1 MTRRG
6 FTLIELMAAVLIS
19 SIVVAAAFTLMT
31 GSTDNFDDENER
43 RKLKSNLRIAELL
56 LQRDISRTGYMVP
69 VDSTVQS
76 KLLWSNNA
84 SDQILAFTYHPISD
98 RFSAFTI
105 IASLSDHLDFQVE
118 RMNGQNICI
127 LPQLTMPLTA
137 ADIGNLGT
145 NANPVSQNADDAT
158 FFASFTRNFNNEL
171 QALSIQNPNGE
182 YVTTRVNDV
191 IIPAAPTGASC
202 AFQIQL
208 NAPNSAPAGTTGF
221 EGSNFLEGCNI
232 FPISA
237 ISYFVTP
244 DENGINNLMRCENDP
259 FNLRDID
266 DLMQEN
272 RCQTLIPN
280 IQYFEAFPLQL
291 TRTTN
296 IINAPQSF
304 SNALTGNNGVLS
316 NVVNEGVQQGEWTD
330 LRISDL
336 RGVYFRLGAATR
348 NPVTSGITIDPT
360 INNGS
365 IYPAYVKINNEWH
378 QYEHIRGAAAFRIAF
393 PSEVNSSQ
401 TLVVAQ

>member
-1 MTRRG
+1 MISETDMTRRG

-84 SDQILAFTYHPISD
+84 SDQILAFTYHPRTD
-98 RFSAFTI
+98 NFSAFTI

-137 ADIGNLGT
+137 ADIGNLGS

-158 FFASFTRNFNNEL
+158 FFASFTRNFNNDL

-208 NAPNSAPAGTTGF
+208 NAPNSAPTGTTGF

-266 DLMQEN
+266 DLMKDN

-291 TRTTN
+291 SIVRN
-296 IINAPQSF
+296 SNNNSNFCKIIYERHSISYIGNAF
-304 SNALTGNNGVLS
+304 
-316 NVVNEGVQQGEWTD
+316 
-330 LRISDL
+330 
-336 RGVYFRLGAATR
+336 
-348 NPVTSGITIDPT
+348 
-360 INNGS
+360 
-365 IYPAYVKINNEWH
+365 
-378 QYEHIRGAAAFRIAF
+378 
-393 PSEVNSSQ
+393 
-401 TLVVAQ
+401 